1 MGLFEKVFD
10 LILSKNWI
18 SALVSFIIA
27 FILQVLL
34 PKSWY
39 QFFYNA
45 LPFENNINVV
55 LVFCVL
61 VILCFL
67 LIHFATFLRNKYKTK
82 KKIKRT
88 QEEKVAIEQEH
99 KIIEQDEYEK
109 NIDDFK
115 SFIDRLSDY
124 DYSVIL
130 FLLSIQ
136 NKKPYVEKIPPDG
149 LSIIYNSDY
158 FYQTH
163 EEVPMNISNI
173 PEGAIPVGSL
183 TETVSKYIMKDDFYS
198 LCKTVIEETGSL
210 SHFERN
216 TINLFQE
223 DSQYE

>member
-10 LILSKNWI
+10 LIFSKNWV
-18 SALVSFIIA
+18 SALTSFVIA
-27 FILQVLL
+27 FILQVVL

-39 QFFYNA
+39 QFFYGT

-67 LIHFATFLRNKYKTK
+67 LIHLVTFLRNKFKTK
-82 KKIKRT
+82 KESIQKQKER
-88 QEEKVAIEQEH
+88 EAVEKERRR
-99 KIIEQDEYEK
+99 IEQDEYYK
-109 NIDDFK
+109 NIDEFK
-115 SFIDRLSDY
+115 SFIDGLSDY
-124 DYSVIL
+124 DYSVIMY
-130 FLLSIQ
+130 FLTNQNQKSYIQ
-136 NKKPYVEKIPPDG
+136 KIPPDG

-183 TETVSKYIMKDDFYS
+183 TETVFKYLMKEEFYS
-198 LCKTVIEETGSL
+198 QCKTVIKETGSL
-210 SHFERN
+210 SHFDRK
-216 TINLFQE
+216 TIDLRQE
-223 DSQYE
+223 DNYE